1 MTIKILKLSYT
12 LTQLLKLKIDLFQK
26 EHGTCI
32 LVNHKVIPKQ
42 KQHTHRAKGT

>member
-12 LTQLLKLKIDLFQK
+12 LTLLLKLEIDLFQK

-32 LVNHKVIPKQ
+32 LVNDKVIPKQ
-42 KQHTHRAKGT
+42 KQHRAKGT